1 MEKEYKIE
9 DYLKD
14 PHLTLSTREYLRVLN
29 SGDKPVEALPVA
41 DARKVLENAQ
51 ASITVDLSGIKEE
64 KVNVELSKYSIGI
77 NIVRS
82 ERSKD
87 PVSAFIFIHGGGWV
101 LGDYPTH
108 KRLVRDIVVTSGYTA
123 LFINY
128 SPSPEAKYPVAINE
142 IFETAK
148 WIFEHGD
155 ELKID

>member
-64 KVNVELSKYSIGI
+64 KVNVELSKY
-77 NIVRS
+77 
-82 ERSKD
+82 
-87 PVSAFIFIHGGGWV
+87 
-101 LGDYPTH
+101 
-108 KRLVRDIVVTSGYTA
+108 
-123 LFINY
+123 
-128 SPSPEAKYPVAINE
+128 
-142 IFETAK
+142 
-148 WIFEHGD
+148 
-155 ELKID
+155 